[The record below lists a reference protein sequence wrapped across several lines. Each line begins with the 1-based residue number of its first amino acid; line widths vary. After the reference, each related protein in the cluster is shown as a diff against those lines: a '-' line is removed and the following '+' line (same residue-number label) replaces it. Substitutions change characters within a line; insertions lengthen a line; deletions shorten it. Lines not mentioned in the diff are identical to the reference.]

1 MQNIKVAF
9 IYCRSKNSA
18 GNL

>member
-9 IYCRSKNSA
+9 IYCRSNNSA